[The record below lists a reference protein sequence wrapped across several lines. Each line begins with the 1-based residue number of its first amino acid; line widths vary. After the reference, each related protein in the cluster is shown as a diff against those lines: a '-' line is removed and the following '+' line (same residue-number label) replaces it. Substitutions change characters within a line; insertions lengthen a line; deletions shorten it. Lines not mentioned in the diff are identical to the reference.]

1 MARPEGRPLTRA
13 AILFATA
20 TTAATAFACGKS
32 PADPDPVVV
41 QPYGVPVT
49 PPPDAEPPP
58 PTPDASTPVVVQP
71 YGVPVPPP
79 DAGPKA
85 KPIPTN
91 AVPAYG
97 VPPPTKH

>member
-1 MARPEGRPLTRA
+1 MARSEGRPLTRA

-20 TTAATAFACGKS
+20 TTAATALACGKS

-49 PPPDAEPPP
+49 PPTDAEPP

-79 DAGPKA
+79 DAGPKV
-85 KPIPTN
+85 KPMPTS

>member
-1 MARPEGRPLTRA
+1 M
-13 AILFATA
+13 
-20 TTAATAFACGKS
+20 ACGKA
-32 PADPDPVVV
+32 PADHDPVVV

-49 PPPDAEPPP
+49 PPPDAGPTPLEPTA
-58 PTPDASTPVVVQP
+58 TPDASTPVVVQP

-79 DAGPKA
+79 DAGPGPKT